1 VRLAVKITV
10 CVPTVRPTTLMHTV
24 RSILA
29 QTWTDWELLVVGQ
42 GASAELAEV
51 GRTLPGL
58 DSRIRYL
65 HLDERGLSRAR
76 NAALRAAT
84 GEIIAMTDDDCEAA
98 PDWLETL
105 ARLFAEH
112 PDVGMI
118 GGALLAPPLSRWRL
132 ETCLDFVPTETL
144 YLPGSGQTPPPA
156 WGWIGGDFAMR
167 ASTADTVGLFDDYLG
182 AGAPDFP
189 AAEDTDYNIRTLA
202 AGIGILCSP
211 QVVVRHTYGVRR
223 GIRQNLN
230 NIWAY
235 ARGNG
240 GLDGKLT
247 LTGDPH
253 GRESAANFLPGQL
266 TEQLRRGKLYRIPLT
281 LAEAWRYQLAY
292 RKCLRSF
299 TLAPDGRLT
308 PIGAI
313 TPISARDPARTA
325 AR

>member
-1 VRLAVKITV
+1 MKITV

-29 QTWTDWELLVVGQ
+29 QTWTEWELLVVGQ
-42 GASAELAEV
+42 GASPALAEA
-51 GRTLPGL
+51 GRALPAL

-76 NAALRAAT
+76 NAALRVAT

-105 ARLFAEH
+105 ARLFIEH

-118 GGALLAPPLSRWRL
+118 GGALLAPPLARWRL
-132 ETCLDFVPTETL
+132 ETCLNFIPTQTL
-144 YLPGSGQTPPPA
+144 YLPNSGQTPPPA

-167 ASTADTVGLFDDYLG
+167 KTTADRVGLFDEYLG

-189 AAEDTDYNIRTLA
+189 AAEDTDYNMRTLT
-202 AGIGILCSP
+202 AGVGVLCSP
-211 QVVVRHTYGVRR
+211 DVVVRHTYGVRR

-235 ARGNG
+235 TRGNG

-247 LTGDPH
+247 LAGDPH
-253 GRESAANFLPGQL
+253 GRESKASFLPGQL
-266 TEQLRRGKLYRIPLT
+266 AANLRSGKLYYIPLT
-281 LAEAWRYQLAY
+281 LVEAWCYHRAY
-292 RKCLRSF
+292 RKCLQTF
-299 TLAPDGRLT
+299 TLATDGRLT
-308 PIGAI
+308 PISTA
-313 TPISARDPARTA
+313 TPTSARDLARTA

>member
-1 VRLAVKITV
+1 MKITV

-29 QTWTDWELLVVGQ
+29 QTWADWELLVIGQ
-42 GASAELAEV
+42 GASPALAEA
-51 GRTLPGL
+51 GRALPAI

-65 HLDERGLSRAR
+65 HLVERGLSRAR
-76 NAALRAAT
+76 NAALRVAT

-105 ARLFAEH
+105 ARLFTEH

-118 GGALLAPPLSRWRL
+118 GGALLAPPLARWRL
-132 ETCLDFVPTETL
+132 ETCLNFIPTETL

-167 ASTADTVGLFDDYLG
+167 KTTADRVGLFDDYLG

-189 AAEDTDYNIRTLA
+189 AAEDTDYNMRTLA
-202 AGIGILCSP
+202 AGVGVLCS
-211 QVVVRHTYGVRR
+211 QDVVIRHTYGVRR

-247 LTGDPH
+247 LAGDPH
-253 GRESAANFLPGQL
+253 GRESAANLLPNQI
-266 TEQLRRGKLYRIPLT
+266 TENLRRGKLYRIPLT
-281 LAEAWRYQLAY
+281 LAEAWYYHRAY

-299 TLAPDGRLT
+299 TLAPDGRLMPVSATT
-308 PIGAI
+308 PS
-313 TPISARDPARTA
+313 SAPGLARTA

>member
-1 VRLAVKITV
+1 MKISV

-29 QTWTDWELLVVGQ
+29 QTWKDWELLVIGQ
-42 GASAELAEV
+42 GASPALAEA
-51 GRTLPGL
+51 GRALPAL
-58 DSRIRYL
+58 DSRIHYL

-76 NAALRAAT
+76 NAALGVAT

-105 ARLFAEH
+105 ARLFTEH
-112 PDVGMI
+112 PGVGMI
-118 GGALLAPPLSRWRL
+118 GGALLAPPLARWRL
-132 ETCLDFVPTETL
+132 ETCLNFIPTATL
-144 YLPGSGQTPPPA
+144 YLPDSGQTPPPA

-167 ASTADTVGLFDDYLG
+167 KTTADRVGLFDDYLG

-189 AAEDTDYNIRTLA
+189 AAEDTDYNMRTLA
-202 AGIGILCSP
+202 AGVGVLCSP
-211 QVVVRHTYGVRR
+211 DVVVRHTYGVRR

-230 NIWAY
+230 NTWAY

-240 GLDGKLT
+240 ALDGKLT
-247 LTGDPH
+247 LAGDPH
-253 GRESAANFLPGQL
+253 GRESAANLLPSQL
-266 TEQLRRGKLYRIPLT
+266 TENLRRGKLYRIPLT
-281 LAEAWRYQLAY
+281 LMEAWYYHQAY

-308 PIGAI
+308 PVA
-313 TPISARDPARTA
+313 TTTSSSTHDLARTA
-325 AR
+325 SR

>member
-1 VRLAVKITV
+1 MKITV

-42 GASAELAEV
+42 GASPALAEA
-51 GRTLPGL
+51 GRALPTL

-76 NAALRAAT
+76 NAALRVAT

-105 ARLFAEH
+105 ARLFTEH

-118 GGALLAPPLSRWRL
+118 GGALLAPPLARWRL
-132 ETCLDFVPTETL
+132 ETCLNFIPTQTL
-144 YLPGSGQTPPPA
+144 YLPDSGQTPPPA

-167 ASTADTVGLFDDYLG
+167 KATADRVGLFDEYLG

-189 AAEDTDYNIRTLA
+189 AAEDTDYNMRTLA
-202 AGIGILCSP
+202 ASVGVLCSP
-211 QVVVRHTYGVRR
+211 DVVVRHTYGVRR
-223 GIRQNLN
+223 GIRQNLT

-247 LTGDPH
+247 LAGDPH
-253 GRESAANFLPGQL
+253 GRDSKANFLPGQL
-266 TEQLRRGKLYRIPLT
+266 SASLHSGKLYHIPLT
-281 LAEAWRYQLAY
+281 LVEAWYYHRAY
-292 RKCLRSF
+292 RKCLQTF

-308 PIGAI
+308 PISAT
-313 TPISARDPARTA
+313 TPTSARDLARTA

>member
-1 VRLAVKITV
+1 VKITV

-76 NAALRAAT
+76 NAALQAAT

-98 PDWLETL
+98 PEWLETL
-105 ARLFAEH
+105 ARLFTEH

-167 ASTADTVGLFDDYLG
+167 VSTAERVGLFDDYLG

-189 AAEDTDYNIRTLA
+189 AAEDTDYNMRTLA
-202 AGIGILCSP
+202 AGVGVLCSP
-211 QVVVRHTYGVRR
+211 LVVVRHTFGVRR
-223 GIRQNLN
+223 GLRQNLN

-240 GLDGKLT
+240 GLDAKLT
-247 LTGDPH
+247 LAGDPH
-253 GRESAANFLPGQL
+253 GRESAATFLPGQL
-266 TEQLRRGKLYRIPLT
+266 KEQLRHGKLYRIPLT
-281 LAEAWRYQLAY
+281 LAEAWRYHQAY

-299 TLAPDGRLT
+299 TLATDGRL
-308 PIGAI
+308 A
-313 TPISARDPARTA
+313 PISVNVPSPARDPARSA